1 MIAFCLHG
9 CLPGEADL
17 LFKHY
22 EILEEIAIYY
32 TWLLKLAEDVESG
45 LDEFPCNTRSM
56 SRQCCRGPGS
66 GVYVNVSPV
75 EYIIPSLLTN
85 DTGTCRNK

>member
-1 MIAFCLHG
+1 MRYTASALIFSTIF
-9 CLPGEADL
+9 GEKQKSAL
-17 LFKHY
+17 N
-22 EILEEIAIYY
+22 Y
-32 TWLLKLAEDVESG
+32 TWLLQLLEDVESG
-45 LDEFPCNTRSM
+45 LEELFDGKLPCKTRST

-85 DTGTCRNK
+85 ETGTYKNIGI